1 MYIGFLLVM
10 SEANLWLQQS
20 SGNCILF
27 VPVCCVLC
35 TFYSTAMNICLYFKT
50 FDDNKIDLFVYSDGY
65 GAHLILNSSLALGQ
79 TLSLQKLK

>member
-20 SGNCILF
+20 SDNCILF

-35 TFYSTAMNICLYFKT
+35 TFYFKYKHM
-50 FDDNKIDLFVYSDGY
+50 FILSLDWIDDNKIYLFVYTDGY
-65 GAHLILNSSLALGQ
+65 QVHLILNSSLALGQ
-79 TLSLQKLK
+79 TLSYEN